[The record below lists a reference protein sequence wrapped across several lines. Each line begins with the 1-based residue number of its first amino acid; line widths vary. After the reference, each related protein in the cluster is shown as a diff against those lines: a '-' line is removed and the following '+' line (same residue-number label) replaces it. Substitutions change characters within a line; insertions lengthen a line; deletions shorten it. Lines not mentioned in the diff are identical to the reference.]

1 MKNVLMLIAAVCVL
15 TLQSSAQAQQQG
27 VQQKVTMIREA
38 VAQNQAALKHYT
50 WTEQTNVLL
59 KGEVKKTMYYQCQY
73 GPDGTVQ
80 KTETG
85 SSPAAAKQ
93 RGRLREHVVE
103 KKTDELKEYM
113 QQAGALV
120 KEYVPPNP
128 EQMKAS
134 FQSGN
139 ASLSEAGGPGAV
151 QLDFKNYV
159 KPGDSLALTFGT
171 ATKALSQIN
180 VNTYMNSPSD
190 AVTLQVNFQTL
201 PGGPNYVARTV
212 LDAPAKNI
220 QVQTTS
226 SNFQRMGQ

>member
-1 MKNVLMLIAAVCVL
+1 MKTIVMLTMAICL
-15 TLQSSAQAQQQG
+15 PSLQLPAQAQQQEL
-27 VQQKVTMIREA
+27 QQKLAMIKEG
-38 VAQNQAALKHYT
+38 VAQNQAALRHYT

-59 KGEVKKTMYYQCQY
+59 KGEVKKTVYYQCEY

-80 KTETG
+80 KMQTG

-120 KEYVPPNP
+120 KQYVPPNP

-139 ASLSEAGGPGAV
+139 ASLAEAGPGAV

-159 KPGDSLALTFGT
+159 KPGDSLALRFGT
-171 ATKALSQIN
+171 ATKSLSQIK
-180 VNTYMNSPSD
+180 VKTYMSGPSD

-201 PGGPNYVARTV
+201 PGGPNYVAQTV

-226 SNFQRMGQ
+226 SNFQRIGQ